1 MYISLHHHSTHS
13 LNDAL
18 GSVDAICA
26 KAAALNMPA
35 VALTEHGTVSPFAEL
50 YKSASKHNIKPIFGA
65 EFYFSDIALNQQKE
79 QKSKEY
85 SHVVLLAENLSGYH
99 NLVKLSSIANT
110 EGFYY
115 RPRISWNEI
124 EQHNEGIISLSACVG
139 GLICK
144 LLKDDRALEAEERL
158 QRWNDIFK
166 DRFYLEVQK
175 HPSVDI
181 QEPLNA
187 QIIAL
192 AGKYSLPVV
201 ATNDVHFVE
210 PSHLDTHK
218 ILLSKKQSKKLGDK
232 NFVYVYDESF
242 YFKSEQEMLDQ
253 FDDKY
258 VHQSG
263 EIADR
268 IEIFNPS
275 VEDYNLPQFKLN
287 DTVLDEETASTILA
301 AKCALA
307 LEKKSLN
314 IPQYNERLKEELKI
328 IADFGFSNYLL
339 IVADELDWCRNNHI
353 ATGPSRGSSASS
365 LVNYLCGITAFDPVH
380 YNLDFARF
388 LNEGR
393 IKIEN
398 GKRTYT
404 SMIDIDCD
412 ISRTGRD
419 RFLEHLSET
428 YGHVYHLGTHLRYTV
443 KTAVKAVGTA
453 LGVSATT
460 MNEFTEL
467 LTESEPGTRNL
478 VSLDWNIKQ
487 KQVADFI
494 TRNNL
499 QKVVQLAKPLEGG
512 YSARGIH
519 ASGIV
524 MSRTNIDHIVPVRR
538 GDEDAFPVI
547 EFDMESVEK
556 FTKQIKFDFLGLR
569 NVTVI
574 EEAEHFI
581 KQRHAEQIIP
591 EYSDFSD
598 TSVLAAEHG
607 LDNIF
612 QLSSALAQKYY
623 RATNP
628 KNELELADVISIIR
642 PGVSMSGWADQY
654 VKGGFKHKISALN
667 QLLKSSRGIMVYQE
681 QIMEIA
687 KKIAGFTPAK
697 ADDLR
702 SACGKKIPEKMALL
716 LDDFEQGAIKN
727 GYTHNQIEYIVK
739 QIKDAALYAFN
750 MGHAMSY
757 AALAYKT
764 LWLKH
769 YFPTEFYCA
778 VLNSY
783 IGKSEEIKGVVN
795 NIRQGGYRLLLPNIN
810 TSGQSYTVEYDPDPA
825 IRIGLGGIKGVGP
838 AALKI
843 LLELRPFSSV
853 DDFITRVPKRQCNK
867 RVVEALINAGAF
879 DTLCGR
885 DDALS
890 LLTGTTIV
898 TTQDDQA
905 YAEYD
910 VLGDFFTYNP
920 YMAHACF
927 KQLSY
932 IKPSDVLN
940 NIAPHISVIGFV
952 EDFSI
957 EATKKNKSPY
967 VNIIITDGLQ
977 NLKAIGFSKVV
988 EEKIDILTRAKKER
1002 LPITISGQL
1011 STECGEDGDIYLPS
1025 CRVKIQDPSQLNLWE
1040 PQGSTLMIRVADE
1053 FVEPLLEDLP
1063 TGDCDIVIYSVVGRT
1078 RREVKTTGYIDE
1090 PTLHWLREVY
1100 GARIKYV

>member
-18 GSVDAICA
+18 GSIDAICA

-35 VALTEHGTVSPFAEL
+35 LAITDHGTASSAAEL
-50 YKSASKHNIKPIFGA
+50 YKSAQKDSLKPIFGA
-65 EFYFSDIALNQQKE
+65 EFYFTDTPLAE
-79 QKSKEY
+79 QRELKCKQY
-85 SHVVLLAENLSGYH
+85 SHVVLLAKNLTGYH
-99 NLVKLSSIANT
+99 NLIKLSSISNT
-110 EGFYY
+110 DGFYY
-115 RPRISWNEI
+115 RPKISWKEV
-124 EQHNEGIISLSACVG
+124 ERHSDGLISLSACVG

-144 LLKDDRALEAEERL
+144 LLKDNQSEEAESRL
-158 QRWNDIFK
+158 QRWNELFK
-166 DRFYLEVQK
+166 DNFYLEIQK

-192 AGKYSLPVV
+192 GEKYNIPIV
-201 ATNDVHFVE
+201 ATNDVHFID
-210 PSHLDTHK
+210 PAHLETHK
-218 ILLSKKQSKKLGDK
+218 VLLSKKQSKPLGDK
-232 NFVYVYDESF
+232 NFVYVYDDSF
-242 YFKSEQEMLDQ
+242 YFKNESEMLEQ
-253 FDDKY
+253 FDAQY

-263 EIADR
+263 EISDQ
-268 IEIFNPS
+268 IEIFDPS
-275 VEDYNLPQFKLN
+275 QKDYNFPQFKMGQ
-287 DTVLDEETASTILA
+287 TVLNEETASTILA
-301 AKCALA
+301 AKCRLA
-307 LEKKSLN
+307 LEKKSLDN
-314 IPQYNERLKEELKI
+314 PQYNERLREELDI
-328 IADFGFSNYLL
+328 ISRFGFSNYLL
-339 IVADELDWCRNNHI
+339 IVADELDWCRDNHI

-365 LVNYLCGITAFDPVH
+365 LVNYLCGITAFDPVY

-398 GKRTYT
+398 GQKIFT

-412 ISRTGRD
+412 ISGTGRD
-419 RFLEHLSET
+419 KFLEHLGEA
-428 YGHVYHLGTHLRYTV
+428 YGNVYHLGTHLRYTV

-453 LGVSATT
+453 LGISATT
-460 MNEFTEL
+460 MNEFTGL
-467 LTESEPGTRNL
+467 LVESEPGTRNL
-478 VSLDWNIKQ
+478 VSLDWNLKQ

-524 MSRTNIDHIVPVRR
+524 ISRNNIDHILPVRR
-538 GDEDAFPVI
+538 GDEDSFPVI
-547 EFDMESVEK
+547 EFDMDSVEK
-556 FTKQIKFDFLGLR
+556 FSKQIKFDFLGLR
-569 NVTVI
+569 NVSVI
-574 EEAEHFI
+574 EEAESRI
-581 KQRHAEQIIP
+581 KQHYNVPIP

-598 TSVLAAEHG
+598 TNVFAAKNG

-628 KNELELADVISIIR
+628 KNELELSDVISIIR

-654 VKGGFKHKISALN
+654 VKGGFKHKIAILN

-702 SACGKKIPEKMALL
+702 SACGKKIPEKMAILL
-716 LDDFEQGAIKN
+716 GDFEQGAILN
-727 GYTHNQIEYIVK
+727 GYTAKQVEYIVS

-783 IGKSEEIKGVVN
+783 LGKSDEIKSVTGD
-795 NIRQGGYRLLLPNIN
+795 IRKNGYKLLPPHIN
-810 TSGQSYTVEYDPDPA
+810 TSERTYTVEYDPDPA

-838 AALKI
+838 KALDT
-843 LLELRPFSSV
+843 LLQYRPFTSME
-853 DDFITRVPKRQCNK
+853 DFMDRVPKRQCNK
-867 RVVEALINAGAF
+867 SVTEALISAGAF
-879 DTLCGR
+879 DAMCTR
-885 DDALS
+885 DQALS
-890 LLTGTTIV
+890 VLLKTTI
-898 TTQDDQA
+898 TSTLEDQA
-905 YAEYD
+905 YAEYA

-920 YMAHACF
+920 YIIHPCF

-932 IKPSDVLN
+932 IKPSDVLDH
-940 NIAPHISVIGFV
+940 IAPTLSIVGFV
-952 EDFSI
+952 EDFTI
-957 EATKKNKSPY
+957 AATKKKKSPY
-967 VNIIITDGLQ
+967 VNITITDSIQ
-977 NLKAIGFSKVV
+977 SIKAIGFSKVV
-988 EEKIDILTRAKKER
+988 EEKIDLLTQAKRDR
-1002 LPITISGQL
+1002 LPVTVSGQL
-1011 STECGEDGDIYLPS
+1011 VVEQNDDGEIYLPS
-1025 CRVKIQDPSQLNLWE
+1025 CRLKIQDPSQLNLWHS
-1040 PQGSTLMIRVADE
+1040 QGSTLAVRVADE
-1053 FVEPLLEDLP
+1053 YFDQLIEDLP
-1063 TGDCDIVIYSVVGRT
+1063 SGDDDIIVYSMVGREK
-1078 RREVKTTGYIDE
+1078 RELKVKGYIDE
-1090 PTLHWLREVY
+1090 PTLQWLHEVY